1 MPRVSNSVSAVSA
14 SAPLTNSNIA
24 SNNHNSKIEKNPI
37 ESNECKVVPN
47 VVFLKIRG

>member
-1 MPRVSNSVSAVSA
+1 MPRVSNSA
-14 SAPLTNSNIA
+14 SVAASFNNSNSA
-24 SNNHNSKIEKNPI
+24 NNHNNKIEKNKT